1 MKLEP
6 LGQVLLVVGLLFA
19 LLGLVFIFG
28 GRLPFLGRLPGDLH
42 LRWGETSFFFP
53 IATSLLVSVV
63 LTVVLN
69 LALRF
74 FNR

>member
-6 LGQVLLVVGLLFA
+6 LGQILLLVGLMFG
-19 LLGLVFIFG
+19 LLGLVFILG

-42 LRWGETSFFFP
+42 FRWGETSFFLP

-63 LTVVLN
+63 LTVALN
-69 LALRF
+69 LALRIL
-74 FNR
+74 NR